1 MKRPVLLYMV
11 KQPDIAELMRSELQ
25 INKLDVDTI
34 DHAALRDLGAK
45 KVGGH
50 FQVMLVSDER
60 LLRGIDYRAPG
71 TGIALIVAA
80 SFSTNRALAQALGR
94 VGRFGES
101 CERVQLA
108 GLTVVSEWSD
118 NLAFN
123 KLFRLANDLEMEK
136 KLAQQAKKEDRRR

>member
-1 MKRPVLLYMV
+1 MARQEDVDELL
-11 KQPDIAELMRSELQ
+11 RSELKIKKQ
-25 INKLDVDTI
+25 DVQTLD
-34 DHAALRDLGAK
+34 HSAMRDLAA
-45 KVGGH
+45 VRTAGH
-50 FQVMLVSDER
+50 FQVVLVSDER
-60 LLRGIDYRAPG
+60 LLRGVDYRAPG
-71 TGIALIVAA
+71 TGLALLIAA
-80 SFSTNRALAQALGR
+80 SFSTNRAFTQALGR

-123 KLFRLANDLEMEK
+123 KLFRLANELEMEK